1 MCGWVYL
8 PRFIDKVRLH
18 LAGRLHE
25 DYQPNLTRG
34 FDGIWLEEAGV
45 DADEFI
51 EVVRNSLTDGEVF
64 DWVRKNANNSEAAQ
78 ERVRKRILDRGINDE
93 FTEKLAVRKAE
104 SGLSDRDDIIRF
116 VDYIDAD
123 EGRI

>member
-64 DWVRKNANNSEAAQ
+64 DWVRKNANSSEAAQ

>member
-25 DYQPNLTRG
+25 DYQTNLTRG